1 MKITH
6 ITGET
11 VDTDA
16 LPDTEAMV
24 IEKVEEFRQFCFEN
38 SIPFLMFI
46 DRKGL
51 EDGYTSFWNHKSR
64 NTDVAK
70 HSEDQKIN
78 IGPILFAIDDYVRM
92 VSNQDLYIASRI
104 KK

>member
-6 ITGET
+6 IDGSST
-11 VDTDA
+11 DTDT

-24 IEKVEEFRQFCFEN
+24 LEKVEEFRKFCFEN

-46 DRKGL
+46 SQKGL
-51 EDGYTSFWNHKSR
+51 ADKYTCIWNHKSR
-64 NTDVAK
+64 DTDIAK
-70 HSEDQKIN
+70 YSEDQKIN

-92 VSNQDLYIASRI
+92 VTNENLYIA

>member
-6 ITGET
+6 IDGSST
-11 VDTDA
+11 DTST

-24 IEKVEEFRQFCFEN
+24 LEKVEEFRQFCFEN

-46 DRKGL
+46 NQKGL
-51 EDGYTSFWNHKSR
+51 ADKYTSFWNHKSR
-64 NTDVAK
+64 NTDTAK
-70 HSEDQKIN
+70 YSEDQKIN
-78 IGPILFAIDDYVRM
+78 IGPILFAIDGYVRM
-92 VSNQDLYIASRI
+92 VTNQELYIA